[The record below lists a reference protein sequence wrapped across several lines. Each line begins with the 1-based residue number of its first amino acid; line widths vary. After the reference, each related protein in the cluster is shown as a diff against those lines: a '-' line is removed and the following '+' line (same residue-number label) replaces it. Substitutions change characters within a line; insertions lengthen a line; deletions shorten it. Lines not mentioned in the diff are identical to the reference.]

1 MELVNMMVTLPGY
14 KNLILMQEGA
24 TTVIYRGQREED
36 ELPAIVKILKHE
48 YPTLE
53 DITRLKHEY
62 EIAKDLD
69 LRGIIKPYKLENYQ
83 NGLALILEDFGGR
96 SLQKFMWDCPI
107 GIADFLNIAIQLAS
121 SLGELHK
128 NNIIHKDI
136 KPSNIIINSKTLEL
150 KITDFSIASRLVKE
164 IPKIS
169 NPNLLEGTLA
179 YMSPEQT
186 GRMNRSLDYRTDF
199 YSLGVTFYEILT
211 GELPF
216 KSTDTLEL
224 IHCHLAKIPAAP
236 AQIIPEIPQA
246 ISEIVMKLL
255 AKTAEERYQSAW
267 GLKADLETC
276 LTQLQTNGKIEN
288 FPIGQLDYASQLL
301 IPQKLY
307 GRQQEVAK
315 LMAAFDRVVGGET
328 EENNQSK
335 IEMLLVSGYSG
346 IGKTSI
352 IKEIHKPILHQRGYF
367 IAGKFDQFKRNI
379 PYASIIQAFQ
389 SLMRQLLTEPTDQLQ
404 IWKNKLLAALGQNGQ
419 VIIDVIP
426 EVELIIGKQPE
437 ILQLPPTE
445 AQNRFNRVFKQFIHV
460 FTQKEHPLVIF
471 LDDLQWADS
480 ATLKLMQLLMTD
492 PESQYLLLIGAYR
505 DNEVS
510 SGHPLIQTIEEIKEI
525 GIAIDHIVLQPLN
538 LADVTQLIAD
548 TLKEKT
554 EQVNSLAEL
563 IFNQTGGNPFFLTQL
578 LQELKSENLLRFNFT
593 SLVTE
598 RTKGKWEWNLQEI
611 QAVGITNKS
620 AVELVASR
628 IEKLPLATQKVIKL
642 AACVGNRFTLDV
654 LSIVNEKSPSETAS
668 ELYSALQT
676 GLIIPLSEAYKI
688 PLVFDVEKYQFASIG
703 YRFLHDRV
711 QQAAYFLIP
720 ESQKKATHIKIGY
733 SLLKN
738 TAVEEIEANIFDIVN
753 QLNLGIDIV
762 SQQSEKDELA
772 RLNLIAGRKAKAAIA
787 YELAFKYLNAGLKLL
802 TANAWDTNYD
812 LTWALYVEATES
824 AYLSGE
830 FERMQQLAEIV
841 VQKAKTLLDKIK
853 VYECKILACVAEEKL
868 LEGIEIS
875 LQTLKLLGVNFP
887 EKPTEEDINQAL
899 AEIASLIPENGIEG
913 LMNLPP
919 MTDAY
924 SLAAMQ
930 ILSIIIPASY
940 HAAPKLYLLIV
951 LSQVHLSI
959 THGNAPFSAFA
970 YSSYGLILC
979 GIANNIELGYKLGQ
993 LALNLFLRFS
1003 SKSVRA
1009 RVLLVVANFILH
1021 WKSHLKES
1029 LALFQAG
1036 YQGSLESGD
1045 LELIAW
1051 SRYFESQASYL
1062 IGEELTGLERKIESY
1077 SHAIRQ
1083 LKQQL
1088 PLYNN
1093 QTLRQVVLNLMG
1105 RCVDPCRL
1113 IGEAYNEERSLPQH
1127 QAANDMQALYYLHLH
1142 KLILCYLFGNYPHA
1156 LQNATLAAK
1165 YVTNVPG
1172 QPIVPHFYFYDSLV
1186 RLAMYPSFSEPQ
1198 QNLVLKQV
1206 QANQKK
1212 IRFWAKHSPDNYKHK
1227 YELVEAEKARVLGQN
1242 MKAMEYY
1249 DRAIQGA
1256 NEQGYIQEEAL
1267 ANELAALFYLSR
1279 GRKKIAK
1286 TYMTDSY
1293 YGYIRWGSS
1302 AKVKILDEKY
1312 PQLISRTLV
1321 KETGGFE
1328 NTRKTTTTGSSTVL
1342 LDLATVMK
1350 STQAISSEIVLE
1362 KLLEKL
1368 IKILIENAAAQKGYL
1383 ILAKSGKLNIEAAAE
1398 AGKDEVTVL
1407 QSLPVETSQDVPI
1420 SAINYVARTQEDV
1433 VLNHATKEG
1442 MFTSDRYILSH
1453 QLLSLLC
1460 APILYQGKL
1469 IAILYLENNLA
1480 TGVFTKERLEILK
1493 LLTSQVAISIENSL
1507 LYQTLEEKVL
1517 DRTRELQEKNAQLSN
1532 TLQQVKTMQKQII
1545 AQEKLA
1551 SLGALTAGVAHEI
1564 KNPLNFVNNFAEV
1577 SAELIEE
1584 LAVEI
1589 NSQKDRVLET
1599 EVVEYIQSILND
1611 LEQNL
1616 QTINKHGKRADS
1628 IVRGMLSHSRDSSG
1642 KRELSDLNA
1651 LLSEALQLTYHG
1663 MRGQDINFNIT
1674 LETDYD
1680 DSIGLVEI
1688 VSQDISRVL
1697 INIINNA
1704 CYAVNEKK
1712 LKLAQGF
1719 EPRIAVT
1726 TKNLLNFVEIRIKDN
1741 GFGIPPEIEEKIFH
1755 PFFTTKPTGEGT
1767 GLGLSISH
1775 DIIVGQHSGEIKV
1788 ETQPGL
1794 YTEFII
1800 VLPFNT

>member
-1 MELVNMMVTLPGY
+1 MVTLPGY
-14 KNLILMQEGA
+14 KNLKLIQEGA

-36 ELPAIVKILKHE
+36 EFPAIVKILKHE

-62 EIAKDLD
+62 EITKDLD
-69 LRGIIKPYKLENYQ
+69 LAGIIKPYSLENYQ
-83 NGLALILEDFGGR
+83 NGIALILEDVGGR
-96 SLQKFMWDCPI
+96 SLQQFIWDRPGI
-107 GIADFLNIAIQLAS
+107 GDFLNIAIQLAS

-136 KPSNIIINSKTLEL
+136 KPCNIIINPKTLEV

-169 NPNLLEGTLA
+169 NPNLIEGTLA

-199 YSLGVTFYEILT
+199 YSLGVTFYEMIA

-216 KSTDTLEL
+216 KSTDPLEL
-224 IHCHLAKIPAAP
+224 IHCHIAKTPAAP
-236 AQIIPEIPQA
+236 HEIVPEIPLA
-246 ISEIVMKLL
+246 ISKIVMKLL
-255 AKTAEERYQSAW
+255 AKTAEERYESAW

-276 LTQLQTNGKIEN
+276 LTQLQTTGKIEN
-288 FPIGQLDYASQLL
+288 FPIGQLDYASQLNV
-301 IPQKLY
+301 PQKLY
-307 GRQQEVAK
+307 GRQQEVAT
-315 LMAAFDRVVGGET
+315 LMAAFDRVAGGGTKQSQT
-328 EENNQSK
+328 EL
-335 IEMLLVSGYSG
+335 LLVSGYSG

-352 IKEIHKPILHQRGYF
+352 IKEIHKPIVRQRGYF

-379 PYASIIQAFQ
+379 PYASITQAFQ
-389 SLMRQLLTEPTDQLQ
+389 SLIGQLLTEPADKLQ
-404 IWKNKLLAALGQNGQ
+404 IWKNKLLEALGQNGQ

-426 EVELIIGKQPE
+426 QVELIIGKQPE
-437 ILQLPPTE
+437 IPQLPPTE
-445 AQNRFNRVFKQFIHV
+445 TQNRFNLVFKQFIHV
-460 FTQKEHPLVIF
+460 FTQKQHPLVIF

-510 SGHPLIQTIEEIKEI
+510 SGHPLIETIEEIQKN
-525 GIAIDHIVLQPLN
+525 GIVVNHIVLQSLN
-538 LADVTQLIAD
+538 LSDVKQLIAD
-548 TLKEKT
+548 TLKQT
-554 EQVNSLAEL
+554 TDQVNSLAKL

-578 LQELKSENLLRFNFT
+578 LQELKSENLLKFNFT
-593 SLVTE
+593 SLPTG
-598 RTKGKWEWNLQEI
+598 RTKGEWQWNIEEI
-611 QAVGITNKS
+611 QAIGIADKS

-628 IEKLPLATQKVIKL
+628 IAKLPLATQKVLKL
-642 AACVGNRFTLDV
+642 AACVGNIFTLDV
-654 LSIVNEKSPSETAS
+654 LSIVNEKSPRETAI
-668 ELYSALQT
+668 ELYSALRT
-676 GLIIPLSEAYKI
+676 GLILPLSESYKI
-688 PLVFDVEKYQFASIG
+688 PLVFDVEKSQI
-703 YRFLHDRV
+703 YRVAYKFLHDRV

-720 ESQKKATHIKIGY
+720 ESQKQATHLKIGRL
-733 SLLKN
+733 LLKN
-738 TAVEEIEANIFDIVN
+738 TPAEEIEANIFDIVN
-753 QLNLGIDIV
+753 QLNLGIDILT
-762 SQQSEKDELA
+762 QQSEKDELA

-787 YELAFKYLNAGLKLL
+787 YELAFKYLNAGLELL
-802 TANAWDTNYD
+802 SAAWDTNYD

-830 FERMQQLAEIV
+830 FDRMQQLAEIV
-841 VQKAKTLLDKIK
+841 LQQAKTLLDKIK
-853 VYECKILACVAEEKL
+853 VYECKIMAGVADRKL
-868 LEGIEIS
+868 LEAIVIA
-875 LQTLKLLGVNFP
+875 LQTLKFLGVNFP
-887 EKPTEEDINQAL
+887 EEPTEEDINRAL
-899 AEIASLIPENGIEG
+899 AETASLIPEKGIED
-913 LMNLPP
+913 LMNLPQ

-930 ILSIIIPASY
+930 ILSSIIPAAY

-951 LSQVHLSI
+951 LSQVNLSI
-959 THGNAPFSAFA
+959 TQGNAPASAFA
-970 YSSYGLILC
+970 YSSYGLLLC
-979 GIANNIELGYKLGQ
+979 GIANNIELGYQFGQ
-993 LALNLFLRFS
+993 LALNLLLQFS

-1021 WKSHLKES
+1021 WKFHLKES

-1036 YQGSLESGD
+1036 YQNALESGD

-1051 SRYFESQASYL
+1051 NSYFECQASYL
-1062 IGEELTGLERKIESY
+1062 IGEELTGLDRKIESY
-1077 SHAIRQ
+1077 NHAIRQ

-1088 PLYNN
+1088 PLNDN
-1093 QTLRQVVLNLMG
+1093 EILRQVVLNLMG

-1113 IGEAYNEERSLPQH
+1113 IGEAYNEERSLPENL
-1127 QAANDMQALYYLHLH
+1127 AANNMQALYYLHLH
-1142 KLILCYLFGNYPHA
+1142 KLILCYLFGNYPQA
-1156 LQNATLAAK
+1156 LQNATLAAQ
-1165 YVTNVPG
+1165 YVTSVPG

-1186 RLAMYPSFSEPQ
+1186 RLAIYTSVSELE
-1198 QNLVLKQV
+1198 QNLVLRQV

-1212 IRFWAKHSPDNYKHK
+1212 MRFWARHSPDNYQHK

-1286 TYMTDSY
+1286 TYMTDAY
-1293 YGYIRWGSS
+1293 YGYIRWGSQ
-1302 AKVKILDEKY
+1302 AKVRNLDEKY
-1312 PQLISRTLV
+1312 PQLISRNLV
-1321 KETGGFE
+1321 KETAGFE
-1328 NTRKTTTTGSSTVL
+1328 KARKTTTTTNRTSTGL

-1350 STQAISSEIVLE
+1350 ATQAISSEIVLE

-1368 IKILIENAAAQKGYL
+1368 IKILIENAAAQKGFL
-1383 ILAKSGKLNIEAAAE
+1383 ILAKSEQLHIEAAAE
-1398 AGKDEVTVL
+1398 AGKDEVVVL
-1407 QSLPVETSQDVPI
+1407 QSIPVETSDDLPI
-1420 SAINYVARTQEDV
+1420 SVINYVARTKEDV
-1433 VLNHATKEG
+1433 VLNQATKEG
-1442 MFTSDRYILSH
+1442 IFTSDRYILNY
-1453 QLLSLLC
+1453 QTLSLLC

-1480 TGVFTKERLEILK
+1480 TGVFNQERLELLK

-1507 LYQTLEEKVL
+1507 LYHTLEEKVL
-1517 DRTRELQEKNAQLSN
+1517 DRTRELQEKNEQLSN
-1532 TLQQVKTMQKQII
+1532 TLQQVKTMQNQII

-1551 SLGALTAGVAHEI
+1551 SLGALTAGIAHEI

-1577 SAELIEE
+1577 SSELIQE
-1584 LAVEI
+1584 LAAEI
-1589 NSQKDRVLET
+1589 NNGKERVLSTET
-1599 EVVEYIQSILND
+1599 VEYIDSILND
-1611 LEQNL
+1611 LEQNI

-1628 IVRGMLSHSRDSSG
+1628 IVRGMLSHSRESSG
-1642 KRELSDLNA
+1642 KRELSDINA
-1651 LLSEALQLTYHG
+1651 LLSEAVQLSYHA
-1663 MRGQDINFNIT
+1663 MRGKDINFNIT

-1680 DSIGLVEI
+1680 DSISLVEI
-1688 VSQDISRVL
+1688 VPPDISRVF

-1704 CYAVNEKK
+1704 CYALKEKK
-1712 LKLAQGF
+1712 LKLAQDF
-1719 EPRIAVT
+1719 EPRIAVK
-1726 TKNLLNFVEIRIKDN
+1726 TKNMGDFVEIRLKDN
-1741 GFGIPPEIEEKIFH
+1741 GFGIPPDIGDKIFH

-1788 ETQPGL
+1788 ESEPGL
-1794 YTEFII
+1794 CTEFII
-1800 VLPFNT
+1800 VLPKLNV